1 MKFPLISE
9 PIRLPLQH
17 HGDCTLL
24 GVVPG
29 DPADPSGAADCT
41 IYVEEIYDED
51 GKLAQHALTLDGR
64 LLATV
69 DEGSGD
75 TDLHPL
81 DLPPQRIKPQTGWHT
96 MALNFAGPRHRG
108 LRAPERTLDLVRPLT
123 IAEKMALI
131 DRFRLD
137 VPPPLLLGVAESY
150 VLAET
155 PICAPTLYFVCRR
168 VRFAVAL
175 TEERT
180 DADGQPYDY
189 DTQVVYLA
197 HFYERD
203 QEPEWSDILADA
215 TSIPLSRPM
224 DCLLVKDRLFIA
236 DGGADDRLSAIHVWQ
251 LDLPTA
257 ECSEEEKLNKKLYG

>member
-17 HGDCTLL
+17 NGDCMLL
-24 GVVPG
+24 GVLPG
-29 DPADPSGAADCT
+29 DPPDASDCA

-51 GKLAQHALTLDGR
+51 GKLAQHALALDGS

-69 DEGSGD
+69 DEDSSD
-75 TDLHPL
+75 DVELRPL
-81 DLPPQRIKPQTGWHT
+81 ELPPGLIKSQTGWHT

-108 LRAPERTLDLVRPLT
+108 LRAPERTLDLVRPLS

-131 DRFRLD
+131 EHFKLD
-137 VPPPLLLGVAESY
+137 VPPPLLLGIADSY

-155 PICAPTLYFVCRR
+155 PIHAPTLYFVCRR
-168 VRFAVAL
+168 VRLAVAL

-189 DTQVVYLA
+189 DTRVVYLA

-203 QEPEWSDILADA
+203 HEPEWSDILAA
-215 TSIPLSRPM
+215 STAMPLHRPM

-236 DGGADDRLSAIHVWQ
+236 DGGAGDHLSAIHVWQ
-251 LDLPTA
+251 LDLLQDA
-257 ECSEEEKLNKKLYG
+257 YSEEAKLNKKLYG